1 MKTVT
6 AAACSIRPINAGHS
20 RLWKWSDS
28 TLISGAPTA
37 SPSQAAA
44 VRVAAA
50 VGEAPWACCTR
61 GPHST
66 PTASIVPNDAP
77 ANSADQTTRELAMQD
92 PSRERIPARR
102 FAPGR
107 RDWAPALVPAAPT
120 GLRTIT
126 MNPTVSSTPNAPNP
140 VSNCCQDTTLS
151 SQEIPGWL
159 MAEPTDAQVSTSA
172 NISPY
177 LAAMNHFPPTYPAP
191 DKPEGSPHREHHL
204 SQYQGADVDGRGVQE
219 RTNSDQA
226 DRDRQQ
232 RAGAVPVEQRT
243 GKAVSYTH

>member
-20 RLWKWSDS
+20 RLWNWSDS

-50 VGEAPWACCTR
+50 VGETPWACCTR

-77 ANSADQTTRELAMQD
+77 ANSADHITRELATHD
-92 PSRERIPARR
+92 RSWERISARR
-102 FAPGR
+102 FAPGL
-107 RDWAPALVPAAPT
+107 RDWAPAIVPAAPS

-140 VSNCCQDTTLS
+140 VSNCCQDTTVS
-151 SQEIPGWL
+151 IQEIPGWL

-172 NISPY
+172 NMSPY
-177 LAAMNHFPPTYPAP
+177 LAAICPLYT
-191 DKPEGSPHREHHL
+191 SPSPR
-204 SQYQGADVDGRGVQE
+204 DGLLTRMP
-219 RTNSDQA
+219 S
-226 DRDRQQ
+226 
-232 RAGAVPVEQRT
+232 
-243 GKAVSYTH
+243 S